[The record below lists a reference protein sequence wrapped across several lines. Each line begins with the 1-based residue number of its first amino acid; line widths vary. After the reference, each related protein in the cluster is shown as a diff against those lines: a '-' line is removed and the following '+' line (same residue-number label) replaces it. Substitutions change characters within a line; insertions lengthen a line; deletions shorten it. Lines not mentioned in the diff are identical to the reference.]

1 MEFNLS
7 QEKVDNLKEYVIR
20 LLKRDMELFYQE
32 FWALKNVSFEVQKG
46 DKVGIVGL
54 NGAGKSTLLKLI
66 SGVMKPTEGLLETK
80 GRISPL
86 LELGGGFDPNY
97 TGRENIFLN
106 GALLGYSKSF
116 LESKYDEIV
125 EFSEIGD
132 FIDVPL
138 KNYSTGMMMRLGF
151 SIATVVEPEILILD
165 EVLAVGDVKFQEK
178 SENRLKSFLEKD
190 VTVLLVSHA
199 TKKIRDLCN
208 KAIWLE
214 KGRLIMQGTAEE
226 VCDAYEKSTKS
237 DKKNAK
243 SDFNKPGITNS
254 QDLQVKK
261 GEILGLLGVSGT
273 DKINSENPINGFLKS
288 NNGRILINDKEIK
301 KFNDRHIGVCPK
313 ELGLWDN
320 LTCRENINLMGK
332 MYKVSKNLLKPRVER
347 LLYDLF
353 LIDEADTVASKL
365 SNGMKR
371 RLNLALT
378 LVHEPEII
386 VIDEPSIGLD
396 PQSGIII
403 LNYIQSLRDLD
414 GKTVILITHDI
425 YEADLSDRVAIVDN
439 GQILMLDT
447 PFNLKKE
454 NNKGDLVE
462 IRLSN
467 KKKNTE
473 VIKNLKKL
481 DDILWVDE
489 VNGDIHLRL
498 FEAKS
503 KVSRLMENI
512 KISNVH
518 VKDFSVHQSTLGDV
532 FTELTGISLEE
543 SK

>member
-106 GALLGYSKSF
+106 GALLGYSKNF

-165 EVLAVGDVKFQEK
+165 EVLSVGDVKFQEK

-190 VTVLLVSHA
+190 VTVLLVSHT

-214 KGRLIMQGTAEE
+214 KGKLIMQGTADE
-226 VCDAYEKSTKS
+226 VCDAYEESTKS
-237 DKKNAK
+237 DKKIGK

-254 QDLQVKK
+254 QDLQVEK
-261 GEILGLLGVSGT
+261 GEILGLLGINGT

-288 NNGRILINDKEIK
+288 NNSRILINDKEIK

-313 ELGLWDN
+313 ELCLWDN
-320 LTCRENINLMGK
+320 LTCRENLNLIGK
-332 MYKVSKNLLKPRVER
+332 MYNVSKNLLKPRVER
-347 LLYDLF
+347 LLYDFF
-353 LIDEADTVASKL
+353 LIDGADTVASKL

-386 VIDEPSIGLD
+386 VIDEPSNGVD
-396 PQSGIII
+396 PQSRIII
-403 LNYIQSLRDLD
+403 WNYIQSLRDLD

-425 YEADLSDRVAIVDN
+425 YEADLSDRVAIIDN

-454 NNKGDLVE
+454 NGKGDLVE
-462 IRLSN
+462 IRLFN
-467 KKKNTE
+467 KREIQKS
-473 VIKNLKKL
+473 
-481 DDILWVDE
+481 
-489 VNGDIHLRL
+489 LR
-498 FEAKS
+498 
-503 KVSRLMENI
+503 I
-512 KISNVH
+512 
-518 VKDFSVHQSTLGDV
+518 
-532 FTELTGISLEE
+532 
-543 SK
+543 